1 MRSED
6 SPEVFKML
14 RGPRT
19 IGQKTFVPILY
30 RNHAFEAFDDFSDFV
45 ESTSCEPSESCQVRG
60 SNPCRG
66 ANLFFTVDV
75 RLLRHCMIPEAPN
88 VSPPQSC
95 RWQKNYAL
103 PTLN

>member
-1 MRSED
+1 
-6 SPEVFKML
+6 ML
-14 RGPRT
+14 E
-19 IGQKTFVPILY
+19 FNDL
-30 RNHAFEAFDDFSDFV
+30 EAFAFLVGGREVVGNHIF
-45 ESTSCEPSESCQVRG
+45 
-60 SNPCRG
+60 RG

-103 PTLN
+103 TTLN